1 MKELEL
7 LHLLQKK
14 RGFFESILELSEL
27 EAELTLSE
35 WISVL
40 EQKKVLLSCIEEI
53 DQELSPFRQQLA
65 NLSHEVTE
73 ELETLKIVIKQ
84 ILHLDS
90 QNQEC
95 RKRDLKG

>member
-40 EQKKVLLSCIEEI
+40 EQKKCS
-53 DQELSPFRQQLA
+53 SLA
-65 NLSHEVTE
+65 
-73 ELETLKIVIKQ
+73 LKKLIK
-84 ILHLDS
+84 
-90 QNQEC
+90 N
-95 RKRDLKG
+95 